1 MSGTSPERSADVAE
15 YHLQRVP
22 TNPDDWKPE
31 GVCIEPFRRSPSF
44 RNACL
49 YPGSNSAVSRNRLFG
64 SLCAL
69 VFLVNFAR
77 VVFAPLVG
85 EFIGEFAIGEG
96 TAGLIVTLAWLGSA
110 APRLP
115 AGWALTRFS
124 RQRVILVS
132 GIMLTIGALGV
143 ALAPGVPTL
152 MAAAFAVGLASGVY
166 FVAAHP
172 FISELFPN
180 RVGRVMGVHGMSSQL
195 AAVAAAPVVTV
206 ALWYDWRLA
215 FYGLAAVAAATTVV
229 FTLLAR
235 RTDLPGAGVAD
246 TDFVGG
252 ALSEWKLILAGVVL
266 MGLTS
271 FVWQGLFNFYELYMI
286 DKGLAPS
293 TARNLLT
300 VIFAAG
306 VPAFLISGDLADR
319 LPHVPYLLAIATT
332 FIASVV
338 LVVVSSSIVAIV
350 AASVAVGFAIH
361 MLYPAGDTYLLA
373 SLPDESRASAYAVFS
388 AGMMTTQAAG
398 SWVVGEAIEAG
409 AGYDAVFLTLAGG
422 LSLIVVA
429 YAVLERLGRVP
440 GGAAGAL

>member
-1 MSGTSPERSADVAE
+1 MSRT
-15 YHLQRVP
+15 
-22 TNPDDWKPE
+22 
-31 GVCIEPFRRSPSF
+31 
-44 RNACL
+44 
-49 YPGSNSAVSRNRLFG
+49 RLFG

-85 EFIGEFAIGEG
+85 EFIGEFSIGEG

-115 AGWALTRFS
+115 AGWALTRLS
-124 RQRVILVS
+124 RELVIFVS
-132 GIMLTIGALGV
+132 GAMLTLGALGV

-152 MAAAFAVGLASGVY
+152 MAAAFAIGLASGVY
-166 FVAAHP
+166 FVAANP
-172 FISELFPN
+172 FVAELFPQ
-180 RVGRVMGVHGMSSQL
+180 RVGRVMGVHGMASQL

-215 FYGLAAVAAATTVV
+215 FHGLALVAAATTVAFV
-229 FTLLAR
+229 LLAR
-235 RTDLPGAGVAD
+235 RTALPDAGTGD

-271 FVWQGLFNFYELYMI
+271 FVWQGLFNFYELYMV
-286 DKGLAPS
+286 DKGLSGAA
-293 TARNLLT
+293 ARNLLT

-306 VPAFLISGDLADR
+306 VPAFLVSGDLADR
-319 LPHVPYLLAIATT
+319 LPHVPYLLGIVTA
-332 FIASVV
+332 FLASVV
-338 LVVVSSSIVAIV
+338 LVVVSSGFVAV
-350 AASVAVGFAIH
+350 VLASVAVGFTIH
-361 MLYPAGDTYLLA
+361 MLFPASDTYLLA
-373 SLPDESRASAYAVFS
+373 SLPDESRASAYAVYS
-388 AGMMTTQAAG
+388 AGMMSAQAAG

-409 AGYDAVFLTLAGG
+409 VTYDAAFLALAGG
-422 LSLIVVA
+422 LGAVVVG

-440 GGAAGAL
+440 GGAAGAESVA

>member
-1 MSGTSPERSADVAE
+1 MSRS
-15 YHLQRVP
+15 
-22 TNPDDWKPE
+22 
-31 GVCIEPFRRSPSF
+31 
-44 RNACL
+44 
-49 YPGSNSAVSRNRLFG
+49 RLFG
-64 SLCAL
+64 SLCAI

-124 RQRVILVS
+124 RQFVVLVS
-132 GIMLTIGALGV
+132 GAMLTVGALGV

-152 MAAAFAVGLASGVY
+152 MTAAFAIGLASGVY
-166 FVAAHP
+166 FVAANP
-172 FISELFPN
+172 FIAELFPT
-180 RVGRVMGVHGMSSQL
+180 RVGRVMGIHGMASQL
-195 AAVAAAPVVTV
+195 AAVAAAPAVTI

-215 FYGLAAVAAATTVV
+215 FYGLALAAAASTVV
-229 FTLLAR
+229 FVALAR
-235 RTDLPGAGVAD
+235 ATDLPDAGTGD

-252 ALSEWKLILAGVVL
+252 ALSERKLIVAGVVL

-286 DKGLAPS
+286 DKGIPEG

-306 VPAFLISGDLADR
+306 VPAFLVSGDLADR
-319 LPHVPYLLAIATT
+319 LPHVPYLLGIVTV
-332 FIASVV
+332 FIVGVV
-338 LVVVSSSIVAIV
+338 LVVVSTGLAAVV
-350 AASVAVGFAIH
+350 AASIVVGFAIH
-361 MLYPAGDTYLLA
+361 MLFPAGDTYLLA
-373 SLPDESRASAYAVFS
+373 SLPDGSRASAYAVFS

-409 AGYDAVFLTLAGG
+409 AGYDAVFLSLAGG
-422 LSLIVVA
+422 LSVVVVA

-440 GGAAGAL
+440 GGAAGAEHTA

>member
-1 MSGTSPERSADVAE
+1 
-15 YHLQRVP
+15 
-22 TNPDDWKPE
+22 
-31 GVCIEPFRRSPSF
+31 
-44 RNACL
+44 
-49 YPGSNSAVSRNRLFG
+49 VSRSRLFG
-64 SLCAL
+64 SLCAI

-85 EFIGEFAIGEG
+85 EFIAEFAIGEG

-124 RQRVILVS
+124 RQFVVLVS
-132 GIMLTIGALGV
+132 GAMLTLGALGV

-152 MAAAFAVGLASGVY
+152 MAAAFAIGLASGVY
-166 FVAAHP
+166 FVAANP
-172 FISELFPN
+172 FIAELFPT
-180 RVGRVMGVHGMSSQL
+180 RVGRVMGVHGMASQL

-215 FYGLAAVAAATTVV
+215 FYGLALAAAASTAV
-229 FTLLAR
+229 FVALAR
-235 RTDLPGAGVAD
+235 RTDLPDAGAGD
-246 TDFVGG
+246 TDFVAG
-252 ALSEWKLILAGVVL
+252 ALSEWELIFAGVVL

-286 DKGLAPS
+286 DKGLPPA

-306 VPAFLISGDLADR
+306 VPAFLVSGDLADR
-319 LPHVPYLLAIATT
+319 LPHVPYLLGIVSV
-332 FIASVV
+332 FIVGVV
-338 LVVVSSSIVAIV
+338 LVVVSSGLIAVV
-350 AASVAVGFAIH
+350 AASIVVGFAIH
-361 MLYPAGDTYLLA
+361 MLFPAGDTYLLA

-409 AGYDAVFLTLAGG
+409 AGYDAVFLSLSGG
-422 LSLIVVA
+422 LALVVVA
-429 YAVLERLGRVP
+429 YAVLESVGRVP
-440 GGAAGAL
+440 GGAAGSERAA

>member
-1 MSGTSPERSADVAE
+1 MPRT
-15 YHLQRVP
+15 
-22 TNPDDWKPE
+22 
-31 GVCIEPFRRSPSF
+31 
-44 RNACL
+44 
-49 YPGSNSAVSRNRLFG
+49 RLFG

-85 EFIGEFAIGEG
+85 EFIAEFAIGEG
-96 TAGLIVTLAWLGSA
+96 TAGLIVTLAWVGSA

-124 RQRVILVS
+124 RGRVILVS
-132 GIMLTIGALGV
+132 GAMLTAGALGV
-143 ALAPGVPTL
+143 ALAPSVPTL
-152 MAAAFAVGLASGVY
+152 MLAAFLVGTASGVY
-166 FVAAHP
+166 FVAANP
-172 FISELFPN
+172 FVSELFPN
-180 RVGRVMGVHGMSSQL
+180 RVGRVMGIHGMASQL

-215 FYGLAAVAAATTVV
+215 FYGLAAAAGATTVA

-235 RTDLPGAGVAD
+235 RTDLPEAGTGD
-246 TDFVGG
+246 TDFLAG

-266 MGLTS
+266 IGLTS

-286 DKGLAPS
+286 DKGLAPT

-306 VPAFLISGDLADR
+306 VPAFLVSGDLADR
-319 LPHVPYLLAIATT
+319 LPHVPYILGIVST
-332 FIASVV
+332 FVASVV
-338 LVVVSSSIVAIV
+338 LVVYASGIVAIAV
-350 AASVAVGFAIH
+350 ASLAVGFTIH
-361 MLYPAGDTYLLA
+361 MLFPAGDTYLLA
-373 SLPDESRASAYAVFS
+373 SLPDDSRASAYAVFS

-409 AGYDAVFLTLAGG
+409 AGYDTAFLTLAGG
-422 LSLIVVA
+422 LAVLVVV

-440 GGAAGAL
+440 GGAVGTDPAA

>member
-1 MSGTSPERSADVAE
+1 M
-15 YHLQRVP
+15 
-22 TNPDDWKPE
+22 
-31 GVCIEPFRRSPSF
+31 
-44 RNACL
+44 
-49 YPGSNSAVSRNRLFG
+49 SRNRLFG

-85 EFIGEFAIGEG
+85 EFIGEFSIGEG
-96 TAGLIVTLAWLGSA
+96 TAGLIVTLAWIGSA

-124 RQRVILVS
+124 RQRVVLVS
-132 GIMLTIGALGV
+132 GVMLTVGALGV

-152 MAAAFAVGLASGVY
+152 MAAAFAIGLASGVY
-166 FVAAHP
+166 FVAANP

-180 RVGRVMGVHGMSSQL
+180 RVGRVMGVHGMASQL

-215 FYGLAAVAAATTVV
+215 FYGLAVVAAATTVIFAV
-229 FTLLAR
+229 LAR
-235 RTDLPGAGVAD
+235 RTDLPGAGVGD
-246 TDFVGG
+246 TDFVAG
-252 ALSEWKLILAGVVL
+252 ARSEWKLIVAGVVL

-286 DKGLAPS
+286 DKGLAPT

-319 LPHVPYLLAIATT
+319 LPHVPYLLGIVTT

-338 LVVVSSSIVAIV
+338 LVVVSSGIVAIV
-350 AASVAVGFAIH
+350 VASVAVGFAIH
-361 MLYPAGDTYLLA
+361 MLFPAGDTYLLA

-422 LSLIVVA
+422 LGLIVLA
-429 YAVLERLGRVP
+429 YAVLEGLGRVP
-440 GGAAGAL
+440 GGAAGAV

>member
-1 MSGTSPERSADVAE
+1 MSRS
-15 YHLQRVP
+15 
-22 TNPDDWKPE
+22 
-31 GVCIEPFRRSPSF
+31 
-44 RNACL
+44 
-49 YPGSNSAVSRNRLFG
+49 RLFG
-64 SLCAL
+64 SLCAI
-69 VFLVNFAR
+69 VFLANFAR

-124 RQRVILVS
+124 RQFVVLVS
-132 GIMLTIGALGV
+132 GAMLTLGALGV

-152 MAAAFAVGLASGVY
+152 MLATFAIGLASGVY
-166 FVAAHP
+166 FVAANP
-172 FISELFPN
+172 LIAELFPT
-180 RVGRVMGVHGMSSQL
+180 RVGRVMGVHGMASQL

-206 ALWYDWRLA
+206 ALWYDWRFA
-215 FYGLAAVAAATTVV
+215 FYGLAAAAAASTVV
-229 FTLLAR
+229 FAAFAR
-235 RTDLPGAGVAD
+235 RTDLPNAGAGD
-246 TDFVGG
+246 TDFVAGV
-252 ALSEWKLILAGVVL
+252 LTEWKLILAGVVL

-286 DKGLAPS
+286 DKGLPPS

-306 VPAFLISGDLADR
+306 VPAFLVSGDLADR
-319 LPHVPYLLAIATT
+319 LPHIPYLLGIVST
-332 FIASVV
+332 FLGGVV
-338 LVVVSSSIVAIV
+338 LVVASSGVAAVV
-350 AASVAVGFAIH
+350 AASVVVGFTIH
-361 MLYPAGDTYLLA
+361 MLFPAGDTYLLA

-409 AGYDAVFLTLAGG
+409 AGYDAVFLSLAGG
-422 LSLIVVA
+422 LALVVVA

-440 GGAAGAL
+440 GGAADTEHAA

>member
-1 MSGTSPERSADVAE
+1 MSRT
-15 YHLQRVP
+15 
-22 TNPDDWKPE
+22 
-31 GVCIEPFRRSPSF
+31 
-44 RNACL
+44 
-49 YPGSNSAVSRNRLFG
+49 RLFG

-132 GIMLTIGALGV
+132 GAVLTVGALGV
-143 ALAPGVPTL
+143 ALAPGVATL
-152 MAAAFAVGLASGVY
+152 MLAAFLVGTSSGVY
-166 FVAAHP
+166 FVAANP
-172 FISELFPN
+172 FVSELFPD
-180 RVGRVMGVHGMSSQL
+180 RVGRVMGIHGMASQL

-215 FYGLAAVAAATTVV
+215 FYGLAATAAATTVV

-235 RTDLPGAGVAD
+235 QTDLPGAGTGD
-246 TDFVGG
+246 SDFVGG

-266 MGLTS
+266 IGLTS

-286 DKGLAPS
+286 DKGLAPA

-306 VPAFLISGDLADR
+306 VPAFLVSGDLADR
-319 LPHVPYLLAIATT
+319 LPHVPYLLGIVST
-332 FIASVV
+332 FVASVV
-338 LVVVSSSIVAIV
+338 LVVYASGTVAVVV
-350 AASVAVGFAIH
+350 ASLAVGFTIH
-361 MLYPAGDTYLLA
+361 MLYPASDTYLLA
-373 SLPDESRASAYAVFS
+373 SLPDDARASAYAVYS

-398 SWVVGEAIEAG
+398 SWIVGEAIEAG
-409 AGYDAVFLTLAGG
+409 VSYDAVFLGLAAG
-422 LSLIVVA
+422 LGVLVLV
-429 YAVLERLGRVP
+429 YALLERLGRVP
-440 GGAAGAL
+440 GGAAGAEPGT

>member
-1 MSGTSPERSADVAE
+1 MSRT
-15 YHLQRVP
+15 
-22 TNPDDWKPE
+22 
-31 GVCIEPFRRSPSF
+31 
-44 RNACL
+44 
-49 YPGSNSAVSRNRLFG
+49 RLFG

-85 EFIGEFAIGEG
+85 QFVGEFAIGEG

-124 RQRVILVS
+124 RRFVILAS
-132 GIMLTIGALGV
+132 GAMLTLGALGV

-152 MAAAFAVGLASGVY
+152 MTAAFAIGLASGVY
-166 FVAAHP
+166 FVAANP
-172 FISELFPN
+172 FVSELFPDS
-180 RVGRVMGVHGMSSQL
+180 VGRAMGVHGTASQL

-215 FYGLAAVAAATTVV
+215 FYGLALAAAATTAAFV
-229 FTLLAR
+229 LLAA
-235 RTDLPGAGVAD
+235 RTDLPDAGAGD

-252 ALSEWKLILAGVVL
+252 ALSEWKLILTAVVL
-266 MGLTS
+266 MGLTG

-286 DKGLAPS
+286 DKGLPPA

-306 VPAFLISGDLADR
+306 VPAFLVSGDLADR
-319 LPHVPYLLAIATT
+319 LPHVPYLLGIVSA
-332 FIASVV
+332 FIGSVV
-338 LVVVSSSIVAIV
+338 LVVAVSGVVAVV
-350 AASVAVGFAIH
+350 AASLAVGFAIH
-361 MLYPAGDTYLLA
+361 MLFPAMDTFLLA
-373 SLPDESRASAYAVFS
+373 SLPDGSRASAYAVYS

-398 SWVVGEAIEAG
+398 SWAVGEAIEAG
-409 AGYDAVFLTLAGG
+409 VAYDAVFLGLAGG
-422 LSLIVVA
+422 LAAVVVA
-429 YAVLERLGRVP
+429 YAALARMGRVP
-440 GGAAGAL
+440 GGAANAEPAA

>member
-1 MSGTSPERSADVAE
+1 
-15 YHLQRVP
+15 
-22 TNPDDWKPE
+22 
-31 GVCIEPFRRSPSF
+31 
-44 RNACL
+44 
-49 YPGSNSAVSRNRLFG
+49 VSRNRLFG

-85 EFIGEFAIGEG
+85 QFIGEFSIGEG

-132 GIMLTIGALGV
+132 GAMLTAGALGV
-143 ALAPGVPTL
+143 ALAPGVPAL
-152 MAAAFAVGLASGVY
+152 MTAAFAVGLASGVY
-166 FVAAHP
+166 FVAANP
-172 FISELFPN
+172 FISELFPT
-180 RVGRVMGVHGMSSQL
+180 RVGRVMGVHGMASQL

-206 ALWYDWRLA
+206 ALWYDWRFA
-215 FYGLAAVAAATTVV
+215 FYGLAVVAAATTVV
-229 FTLLAR
+229 FVFLAR
-235 RTDLPGAGVAD
+235 RAELPGAGTGD
-246 TDFVGG
+246 TDFVAG

-271 FVWQGLFNFYELYMI
+271 FVWQGLFNFYELYMV
-286 DKGLAPS
+286 DKGLARS

-306 VPAFLISGDLADR
+306 VPAFLVSGDLADR
-319 LPHVPYLLAIATT
+319 LPHIPYILGIVTT
-332 FIASVV
+332 FVASVV
-338 LVVVSSSIVAIV
+338 LVVVSSGLVAV
-350 AASVAVGFAIH
+350 VLASVAVGFTIH
-361 MLYPAGDTYLLA
+361 MLFPAGDTYLLA
-373 SLPDESRASAYAVFS
+373 SLPDDSRASAYAVFS

-409 AGYDAVFLTLAGG
+409 ASYDAVFLVLAAG
-422 LSLIVVA
+422 LGLIVVA
-429 YAVLERLGRVP
+429 YAVLEQLGRVP
-440 GGAAGAL
+440 GGAAGAV

>member
-1 MSGTSPERSADVAE
+1 MSRS
-15 YHLQRVP
+15 
-22 TNPDDWKPE
+22 
-31 GVCIEPFRRSPSF
+31 
-44 RNACL
+44 
-49 YPGSNSAVSRNRLFG
+49 RLFG
-64 SLCAL
+64 SLCAI

-85 EFIGEFAIGEG
+85 EFIAEFAIGEG

-124 RQRVILVS
+124 RRFVILVS
-132 GIMLTIGALGV
+132 GAMLTLGALGV

-152 MAAAFAVGLASGVY
+152 MTAAFAIGLASGVY
-166 FVAAHP
+166 FVAANP
-172 FISELFPN
+172 FIAELFPT

-215 FYGLAAVAAATTVV
+215 FYGLALAAAASTVV
-229 FTLLAR
+229 FVVFAR
-235 RTDLPGAGVAD
+235 QADLPDAGAGD
-246 TDFVGG
+246 TDFVAG

-286 DKGLAPS
+286 DKGIAEA

-306 VPAFLISGDLADR
+306 VPAFLVSGDLADR
-319 LPHVPYLLAIATT
+319 LPHVPYLLGIVST
-332 FIASVV
+332 FLVGVV
-338 LVVVSSSIVAIV
+338 LVIVSSGLVAVV
-350 AASVAVGFAIH
+350 AASVVVGFAIH
-361 MLYPAGDTYLLA
+361 MLFPAGDTYLLA

-422 LSLIVVA
+422 LALVVVA
-429 YAVLERLGRVP
+429 YAVLEYAGRVP
-440 GGAAGAL
+440 GGAAGAEPAR

>member
-1 MSGTSPERSADVAE
+1 MSRT
-15 YHLQRVP
+15 
-22 TNPDDWKPE
+22 
-31 GVCIEPFRRSPSF
+31 
-44 RNACL
+44 
-49 YPGSNSAVSRNRLFG
+49 RLFG

-85 EFIGEFAIGEG
+85 EFIAEFAIGEG
-96 TAGLIVTLAWLGSA
+96 TAGLIVTLAWVGSA

-124 RQRVILVS
+124 RGRVILVS
-132 GIMLTIGALGV
+132 GAMLTAGGLGV

-152 MAAAFAVGLASGVY
+152 MLAAFLVGTASGVY
-166 FVAAHP
+166 FVAANP
-172 FISELFPN
+172 FVSELFPN
-180 RVGRVMGVHGMSSQL
+180 RVGRVMGIHGMASQL

-215 FYGLAAVAAATTVV
+215 FYGLAAAAAATTVV

-235 RTDLPGAGVAD
+235 RTDLPEAGTGD
-246 TDFVGG
+246 TDFLAG
-252 ALSEWKLILAGVVL
+252 ARSEWKLILAGVVL
-266 MGLTS
+266 IGLTS

-286 DKGLAPS
+286 DKGLAPA

-306 VPAFLISGDLADR
+306 VPAFLLSGDLADR
-319 LPHVPYLLAIATT
+319 LPHVPYILGIVTT
-332 FIASVV
+332 FVASVV
-338 LVVVSSSIVAIV
+338 FVVYASGIVAITV
-350 AASVAVGFAIH
+350 ASFAVGFTIH
-361 MLYPAGDTYLLA
+361 MLFPAGDTYLLA
-373 SLPDESRASAYAVFS
+373 SLPDDSRASAYAVFS

-409 AGYDAVFLTLAGG
+409 VGYDTAFLTLATG
-422 LSLIVVA
+422 LSVLVVG

-440 GGAAGAL
+440 GGAAGTDPLA

>member
-1 MSGTSPERSADVAE
+1 
-15 YHLQRVP
+15 
-22 TNPDDWKPE
+22 
-31 GVCIEPFRRSPSF
+31 
-44 RNACL
+44 
-49 YPGSNSAVSRNRLFG
+49 VSRTRLFG

-85 EFIGEFAIGEG
+85 QFITEFAIGEG

-124 RQRVILVS
+124 RPLVVLVS
-132 GIMLTIGALGV
+132 GAMLTLGALGV

-152 MAAAFAVGLASGVY
+152 MTAAFAIGLSSGVY
-166 FVAAHP
+166 FVAANP
-172 FISELFPN
+172 FIAELFPR
-180 RVGRVMGVHGMSSQL
+180 RVGRVMGVHGMASQL

-215 FYGLAAVAAATTVV
+215 FYGLGAVAAASTGVFVV
-229 FTLLAR
+229 LAR
-235 RTDLPGAGVAD
+235 RADLPDAGTSD

-252 ALSEWKLILAGVVL
+252 AVSEWKLIAAGVVL
-266 MGLTS
+266 TGVTG

-286 DKGLAPS
+286 DKGLPTT

-306 VPAFLISGDLADR
+306 VPAFLVSGDLADR
-319 LPHVPYLLAIATT
+319 LPHVRYLLGIVST
-332 FIASVV
+332 FILGVV
-338 LVVVSSSIVAIV
+338 FVVVSSGLIAVV
-350 AASVAVGFAIH
+350 AASVVVGFAIH
-361 MLYPAGDTYLLA
+361 MLFPAGDTYLLA

-388 AGMMTTQAAG
+388 AGMMTMQAAG

-422 LSLIVVA
+422 LALVVLA
-429 YAVLERLGRVP
+429 YAGLEYVGRVP
-440 GGAAGAL
+440 GGAAGSEPAV

>member
-1 MSGTSPERSADVAE
+1 MSRS
-15 YHLQRVP
+15 
-22 TNPDDWKPE
+22 
-31 GVCIEPFRRSPSF
+31 
-44 RNACL
+44 
-49 YPGSNSAVSRNRLFG
+49 RLFG
-64 SLCAL
+64 SLCAII
-69 VFLVNFAR
+69 FLVNFAR

-124 RQRVILVS
+124 RQFVILVS
-132 GIMLTIGALGV
+132 GVMLTLGALGV

-152 MAAAFAVGLASGVY
+152 MLATFAIGLASGVY
-166 FVAAHP
+166 FVAANP
-172 FISELFPN
+172 FIAELFPT
-180 RVGRVMGVHGMSSQL
+180 RVGRVMGVHGMASQL

-215 FYGLAAVAAATTVV
+215 FYGLALAAAASTVV
-229 FTLLAR
+229 FVAFAR
-235 RTDLPGAGVAD
+235 RTDLPDAGASD
-246 TDFVGG
+246 TDFVAG
-252 ALSEWKLILAGVVL
+252 ALSEWKLIFAGVVL

-286 DKGLAPS
+286 DKGLPDA

-319 LPHVPYLLAIATT
+319 LPHVPYLLGIVST
-332 FIASVV
+332 FLVGVV
-338 LVVVSSSIVAIV
+338 LVVVSSGLAAVV
-350 AASVAVGFAIH
+350 AASVVVGFAIH
-361 MLYPAGDTYLLA
+361 MLFPAGDTYLLA

-409 AGYDAVFLTLAGG
+409 AGYDAVFLSLAGG
-422 LSLIVVA
+422 LALVVVA
-429 YAVLERLGRVP
+429 YAVLEHVGRVP
-440 GGAAGAL
+440 GGAAGSEPAR

>member
-1 MSGTSPERSADVAE
+1 
-15 YHLQRVP
+15 
-22 TNPDDWKPE
+22 
-31 GVCIEPFRRSPSF
+31 
-44 RNACL
+44 
-49 YPGSNSAVSRNRLFG
+49 VSRNRLFG

-77 VVFAPLVG
+77 VVFAPLIG
-85 EFIGEFAIGEG
+85 QFIGEFSIGEG

-132 GIMLTIGALGV
+132 GVMLTAGALGV

-152 MAAAFAVGLASGVY
+152 MTAAFAVGLASGVY
-166 FVAAHP
+166 FVAANP
-172 FISELFPN
+172 FISELFPT
-180 RVGRVMGVHGMSSQL
+180 RVGRVMGVHGMASQL

-206 ALWYDWRLA
+206 ALWYDWRFA
-215 FYGLAAVAAATTVV
+215 FYGLAVVAAATTVV
-229 FTLLAR
+229 FVFLAR
-235 RTDLPGAGVAD
+235 RAELPGAGTGD
-246 TDFVGG
+246 TDFVAG

-271 FVWQGLFNFYELYMI
+271 FVWQGLFNFYELYMV
-286 DKGLAPS
+286 DKGLARS

-306 VPAFLISGDLADR
+306 VPAFLVSGDLADR
-319 LPHVPYLLAIATT
+319 LPHIPYILGIVTT
-332 FIASVV
+332 FVASVV
-338 LVVVSSSIVAIV
+338 LVVVSSGLVAV
-350 AASVAVGFAIH
+350 VLASVAVGFTIH
-361 MLYPAGDTYLLA
+361 MLFPAGDTYLLA
-373 SLPDESRASAYAVFS
+373 SLPDDSRASAYAVFS

-409 AGYDAVFLTLAGG
+409 ASYDAVFLVLAAG
-422 LSLIVVA
+422 LGLIVVA
-429 YAVLERLGRVP
+429 YAVLEQLGRVP
-440 GGAAGAL
+440 GGAAGTV